1 VQEGERDHNSNEEVE
16 GLRRREENQ

>member
-1 VQEGERDHNSNEEVE
+1 VQEGERDHSSNEEVE